1 MVVVCWVFFRFY
13 GVLCFS
19 FLLAFL
25 GLCCVAVS
33 AAFVFA
39 EGASVA
45 CPADLDAS
53 VLKFNYF
60 DRSDDDGFPYWLIIF
75 ALIVVAWNRNWN
87 KQTFSIRFSHAL
99 FNLLKV

>member
-1 MVVVCWVFFRFY
+1 
-13 GVLCFS
+13 
-19 FLLAFL
+19 
-25 GLCCVAVS
+25 VAVS